1 MNIMTVKLTVRQIK
15 EYFPY
20 MDDNLSAE
28 YMGAILLGQ
37 KTFNVGQ
44 GLIQQWEAEKS
55 KRSNK

>member
-1 MNIMTVKLTVRQIK
+1 MTAKLTVKQVK

-20 MDDNLSAE
+20 MDDNLSAQN
-28 YMGAILLGQ
+28 MAAILLGQ